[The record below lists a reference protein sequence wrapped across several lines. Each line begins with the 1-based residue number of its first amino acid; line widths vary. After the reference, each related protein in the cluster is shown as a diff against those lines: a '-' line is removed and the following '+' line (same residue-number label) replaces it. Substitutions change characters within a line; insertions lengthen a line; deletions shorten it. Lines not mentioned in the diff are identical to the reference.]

1 MPTAT
6 PSDVKLYV
14 PNTPLTDTEIEPYI
28 ERAERE
34 RAERDL
40 QRAYDA
46 TGADYSAVDA
56 ADKTDIEATQTA
68 IILLSI
74 PGDDR
79 STDSVSLG
87 DWSKSYSA
95 SALAELKDERDSL
108 VPDAVAK
115 ELKGNRN
122 TNRYVGSAGT

>member
-28 ERAERE
+28 E

>member
-14 PNTPLTDTEIEPYI
+14 PNTPLTDSEIEPYI
-28 ERAERE
+28 E

-56 ADKTDIEATQTA
+56 PDKTDIEATQTV

-95 SALAELKDERDSL
+95 SALAELKDDRDSL

-122 TNRYVGSAGT
+122 TNRYVGSAGTSDA

>member
-6 PSDVKLYV
+6 ADDVRLYV
-14 PNTPLTDTEIEPYI
+14 PNTPLENADITQYI
-28 ERAERE
+28 E

-46 TGADYSAVDA
+46 TGADYSAVDD

-68 IILLSI
+68 ILLLSI

-95 SALAELKDERDSL
+95 SALAELKDDRDSL
-108 VPDAVAK
+108 VPDPVAK
-115 ELKGNRN
+115 ELKGNHN